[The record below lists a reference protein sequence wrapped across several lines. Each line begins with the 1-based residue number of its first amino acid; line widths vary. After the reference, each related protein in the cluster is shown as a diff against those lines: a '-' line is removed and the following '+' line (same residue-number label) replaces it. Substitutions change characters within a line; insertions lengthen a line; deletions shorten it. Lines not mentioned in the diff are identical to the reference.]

1 MSNKEKIKKIEE
13 LGKLSIGSSTKGS
26 IEKPTVVMS
35 KPKKAPKNSQY
46 LEIDYDDLELY
57 ERIGRGA
64 YGSVYHGLWKSRNK
78 VIAVKKLLQLENEAD
93 VLSTCSHRNIIQF
106 YGVVCTSSNYCI
118 ITGILINNT
127 RFKNK

>member
-13 LGKLSIGSSTKGS
+13 LGKLSIGGSTKES
-26 IEKPTVVMS
+26 AEKPTVALA

-78 VIAVKKLLQLENEAD
+78 VVAIKKLLQLENEAD

-106 YGVVCTSSNYCI
+106 YGVVCSSSNNCI
-118 ITGILINNT
+118 ITGIQLDTT
-127 RFKNK
+127 RLE

>member
-1 MSNKEKIKKIEE
+1 MSDKGRVKKIEE
-13 LGKLSIGSSTKGS
+13 FEKLSIQSTIKEP
-26 IEKPTVVMS
+26 IEKHAEVLN

-57 ERIGRGA
+57 DRIGRGA

-78 VIAVKKLLQLENEAD
+78 VVAIKKLLQLENEAN

-118 ITGILINNT
+118 VTGI
-127 RFKNK
+127 